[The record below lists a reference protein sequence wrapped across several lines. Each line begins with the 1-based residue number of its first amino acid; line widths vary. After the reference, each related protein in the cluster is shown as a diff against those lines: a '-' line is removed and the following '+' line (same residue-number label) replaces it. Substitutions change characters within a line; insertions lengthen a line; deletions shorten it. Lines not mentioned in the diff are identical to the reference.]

1 MSIQQDPIE
10 PEGNV
15 NIIKRYHLWQDRLR
29 VLRVMSALP
38 QILGQNEEVQIA
50 AGGQIGKG
58 SEQTRVQGVEGGSSA
73 AGMLNKLVAL
83 VPVAIF
89 FLIMALFAL
98 IPPAGVGLVL
108 GFPLGLAAAIYVSV
122 RYLTPYFG
130 AAIIVTNNRVMY
142 VKRPMFGQEVRDF
155 TFTEISSVV
164 QDTGVTFGTI
174 TLQLSGSGITFTRI
188 INDKALP
195 IMNAIRENISRPQT
209 VAIDPASLVQMATAV
224 NPQQAAPA
232 QLPETSS
239 TMEELEKLA
248 SLHSRGILT
257 DAEFE
262 TEKEKILR
270 RR

>member
-1 MSIQQDPIE
+1 MAIRQDPIE

-15 NIIKRYHLWQDRLR
+15 NFMKRYWLWQDRLK
-29 VLRVMSALP
+29 VLRVMSVLP

-50 AGGQIGKG
+50 AGGRIGKG
-58 SEQTRVQGVEGGSSA
+58 SLQTLQQAGGGGSSA
-73 AGMLNKLVAL
+73 AGMLNMLVGL
-83 VPVAIF
+83 VPVAIW
-89 FLIMALFAL
+89 LGIWILFTL
-98 IPPAGVGLVL
+98 IPLPIDVL
-108 GFPLGLAAAIYVSV
+108 GFLLGIAAAFYVSV
-122 RYLTPYFG
+122 RFITPYFG
-130 AAIIVTNNRVMY
+130 AAIIVTNQRVMY

-155 TFTEISSVV
+155 TFTEISSVT
-164 QDTGVTFGTI
+164 QDTGITFGTI

-209 VAIDPASLVQMATAV
+209 VAIDPTSLAQMATAI
-224 NPQQAAPA
+224 NPQQAAAAA
-232 QLPETSS
+232 QLPESSS
-239 TMEELEKLA
+239 TLDEMEKLA

>member
-15 NIIKRYHLWQDRLR
+15 NIIKRYWLWQDRLK

-58 SEQTRVQGVEGGSSA
+58 SAQTLMQRGEGGSSA
-73 AGMLNKLVAL
+73 AGILNKLVGL
-83 VPVAIF
+83 VPLAIF
-89 FLIMALFAL
+89 LVIWSLFSL
-98 IPPAGVGLVL
+98 VPLPGVGFL
-108 GFPLGLAAAIYVSV
+108 GLLLGLAAAIYVSV
-122 RYLTPYFG
+122 RYITPYFG

-209 VAIDPASLVQMATAV
+209 VAIDPASIMQMATAA
-224 NPQQAAPA
+224 NPQAAPA